1 MASRLLY
8 TVEVNRAMTASLLL
22 ALAACATTG
31 GSPAPGEP
39 GDGLGPRLV
48 ERARA
53 ELGRRGP
60 FTVSDERFP
69 GDCSGFVSA
78 VYQAEGIPLRR
89 LGARA
94 APEESS
100 GVAALYRAATIW
112 GVVFG
117 GGGEWPRPGDLVFFR
132 GTYDRERDGRFEAPF
147 THVGIVEAVDE
158 AGTVTF
164 IHRGLRGVAR
174 GVVTAHRPG
183 EARDADGRELN
194 SRLRVQRR
202 GRPAGPSLAGE
213 LFMGYGRIEPRR
225 LPSLLALR

>member
-1 MASRLLY
+1 MLAPLVLL
-8 TVEVNRAMTASLLL
+8 T
-22 ALAACATTG
+22 AACATTG
-31 GSPAPGEP
+31 GPSLGE
-39 GDGLGPRLV
+39 DRDDLAARLV

-69 GDCSGFVSA
+69 ADCSGFVAA
-78 VYQAEGIPLRR
+78 VYRAEGIPLRQ

-94 APEESS
+94 APTESS
-100 GVAALYRAATIW
+100 GVAAAYRAATIW

-164 IHRGLRGVAR
+164 IHRGSGAVVRGVM
-174 GVVTAHRPG
+174 TLDRPG
-183 EARDADGRELN
+183 EAKDPDGRELN
-194 SRLRVQRR
+194 SQLRRR
-202 GRPAGPSLAGE
+202 HRGPAGLAAA
-213 LFMGYGRIEPRR
+213 LFMGYGRLDPRR
-225 LPSLLALR
+225 LPGGLALR